1 MEKKLRALAPRV
13 RGRRVVFASLLILGM
28 FLMQAFCHSVTAV
41 DGSSPQQRVAHHMLF
56 AADNS
61 THAGESVP
69 VSNPAS
75 ATQSHEDSTI
85 AGTGAALGNNSFD
98 EHSIPNAFGGDPCS
112 AEGADSN
119 CSTDAA
125 TSCLLI
131 LFLSAGL
138 LIPQNARASVGSSR
152 FIVTTA
158 APVRFLGSSPNLHAL
173 GISRT

>member
-1 MEKKLRALAPRV
+1 MEKKQRAVPSRV
-13 RGRRVVFASLLILGM
+13 RGRRIMFAGLLILGM

-56 AADNS
+56 AAGDS
-61 THAGESVP
+61 ALVG
-69 VSNPAS
+69 NPAS

-85 AGTGAALGNNSFD
+85 AGTGAALDNNSFD
-98 EHSIPNAFGGDPCS
+98 EHSIPSAFGGDPCS
-112 AEGADSN
+112 ADGAEST
-119 CSTDAA
+119 CSENAV

-138 LIPQNARASVGSSR
+138 LLPQTTRAVGGSSR
-152 FIVTTA
+152 FIGTTTA
-158 APVRFLGSSPNLHAL
+158 PVHFRGIAPDLHAL